1 MKRGFIRL
9 RILVDTDTKMVLVPP
24 PITDESVGESPRL
37 PTLLD

>member
-9 RILVDTDTKMVLVPP
+9 RILVDADTKMVLAL